1 MGLCYLS
8 IIYILFLYSH
18 WRVSDSLQPYRLK
31 LARLLLSSGACSNS
45 CPLSQ
50 WCHPTISSSV
60 APFSSCLQSFLASA
74 SFFSNECVLCI
85 RWPRYWNFSISFSN
99 EYSGLISFRMDRFD
113 HLAVL
118 GTLRESSP
126 APQFKSTNSS
136 ALSLLYGPTLT
147 SGHDYW
153 KNHSFD
159 DMDLCQQ
166 SDVPAF

>member
-1 MGLCYLS
+1 MTPWTATITNS
-8 IIYILFLYSH
+8 
-18 WRVSDSLQPYRLK
+18 WSLLK
-31 LARLLLSSGACSNS
+31 LMSIESVMPSKHLILCCPLLLLPSIVPSIR
-45 CPLSQ
+45 L
-50 WCHPTISSSV
+50 
-60 APFSSCLQSFLASA
+60 FSSES
-74 SFFSNECVLCI
+74 VLCI

-136 ALSLLYGPTLT
+136 ALSLLYGPTIT

-159 DMDLCQQ
+159 DMDLCWQR
-166 SDVPAF
+166 DVSAFSYAV

>member
-1 MGLCYLS
+1 MLLSPQVMSNSSQPHGLQYT
-8 IIYILFLYSH
+8 
-18 WRVSDSLQPYRLK
+18 
-31 LARLLLSSGACSNS
+31 RLLCLPLSPGAFSNS
-45 CPLSQ
+45 CPLSR
-50 WCHPTISSSV
+50 WCHPTILSSV
-60 APFSSCLQSFLASA
+60 APFSSCLQSFPAKDLFQWVGSR
-74 SFFSNECVLCI
+74 I
-85 RWPRYWNFSISFSN
+85 RWPKNWSFHFSISPSN

-166 SDVPAF
+166 GDVSAF

>member
-1 MGLCYLS
+1 MCCCSVAKSSQLFAIPWSAIGEASLS
-8 IIYILFLYSH
+8 FTI
-18 WRVSDSLQPYRLK
+18 SLNLLK
-31 LARLLLSSGACSNS
+31 LMSIESVMPSNHFILRRPFLLPPSIFPS
-45 CPLSQ
+45 
-50 WCHPTISSSV
+50 IRV
-60 APFSSCLQSFLASA
+60 FSSELAI
-74 SFFSNECVLCI
+74 CI

-136 ALSLLYGPTLT
+136 ALSLLYGPTIT